1 MISLL
6 DVEPYNRKYLKFT
19 AIFDIDGCTKKI
31 NFGNSRSKSYIENC
45 DKFKRTK
52 YHKRHTKDLI
62 SNDPMNAGI
71 LSYYLMWGESS
82 NLDNNIKYF
91 KKAFNI

>member
-19 AIFDIDGCTKKI
+19 AIFDIDGTIKQI
-31 NFGNSRSKSYIENC
+31 NFGDSRYKSYIETG

-52 YHKRHTKDLI
+52 YHKRHANDLY
-62 SNDPMNAGI
+62 SNDPTNAGI
-71 LSYYLMWGESS
+71 LSYFLMWGESYD
-82 NLDNNIKYF
+82 LDKNIKYF
-91 KKAFNI
+91 KNKFNI